1 MKVCIVCGSAAVEQF
16 LDLGSTALA
25 NSFLTREDLCKPEPQ
40 YPLRVGACHSCGHV
54 QLMETVPPAEMFTDY
69 LYISSASDT
78 LKAHLY
84 DLSDVVV
91 KRHRLGEN
99 DLVIDIGCNDGT
111 LLGGFQ
117 RHGVRV
123 LGVDPAEN
131 LAEMAKNSGV
141 ERYVGFFDSQT
152 SKEIVTR
159 WGQASAITATNT
171 FPHIPDLPDFVD
183 GLKTALAPG
192 GVVVLELHYLPDLIE
207 QGAFDTIYHEHVS
220 YWALQPMM
228 TLFQSLGME
237 VTNAERLPVHHGQLR
252 AFVQRTGEGEV
263 QPAVAEVLAEEKASG
278 IGEFKTF
285 QEFAKKTL
293 SIKSDLSQTLS
304 GLNGRG
310 KLVVGYGAPAKTS
323 TLLGFLKIDADT
335 IPYIADRSLL
345 KQGRYTPGTHILIVP
360 PERLLEDQ
368 PDYVLLLAWNFVD
381 EVLEQQSEYRRRGG
395 KFILPVPQVTVV

>member
-220 YWALQPMM
+220 YWALQPMIDPV
-228 TLFQSLGME
+228 SKLG
-237 VTNAERLPVHHGQLR
+237 HGGHQCRAPTGAPRAASCLR
-252 AFVQRTGEGEV
+252 TAHGGGRG
-263 QPAVAEVLAEEKASG
+263 PASG
-278 IGEFKTF
+278 SRG
-285 QEFAKKTL
+285 A
-293 SIKSDLSQTLS
+293 
-304 GLNGRG
+304 GRG
-310 KLVVGYGAPAKTS
+310 KGQRHRGVQDLSRIRQEDAKHKERPQSDSKRPQWPGQAGGRVWRTRQNQHPP
-323 TLLGFLKIDADT
+323 G
-335 IPYIADRSLL
+335 IP
-345 KQGRYTPGTHILIVP
+345 
-360 PERLLEDQ
+360 ED
-368 PDYVLLLAWNFVD
+368 
-381 EVLEQQSEYRRRGG
+381 
-395 KFILPVPQVTVV
+395 